1 MINFAEIPEGTGVS
15 SSFLQKTMID
25 KHALT
30 AYIEKELEGTDCFLT
45 DLTIGADNNIRVEID
60 SDSVVDIDRCVEL
73 TRRIEEAFD
82 RDEEDYELE
91 VGSAGL
97 TSPLR
102 TERQYRKY
110 IGEELEVSAADGR
123 KYRGELT
130 DVNADGITLLCRE
143 KVREEGMK
151 RPDLRDVRHGFA
163 WGDIRRA
170 EYMIQF

>member
-1 MINFAEIPEGTGVS
+1 M
-15 SSFLQKTMID
+15 D
-25 KHALT
+25 KQALRVF
-30 AYIEKELEGTDCFLT
+30 IEKELEGTDCFLT

-60 SDSVVDIDRCVEL
+60 SDSVVDIDRCAGI

-110 IGEELEVSAADGR
+110 MGEELEVLSSDGR

-130 DVNADGITLLCRE
+130 DVGAEGITLVCRE
-143 KVREEGMK
+143 KVKEEGMK
-151 RPDLRDVRHGFA
+151 RPELRDVRREFA

-170 EYMIQF
+170 EYMIRF

>member
-1 MINFAEIPEGTGVS
+1 
-15 SSFLQKTMID
+15 MID
-25 KHALT
+25 KQALT
-30 AYIEKELEGTDCFLT
+30 AFIEERLSGTDCFLT
-45 DLTIGADNNIRVEID
+45 DLKIDPDNNIRVEID

-73 TRRIEEAFD
+73 TRQIEEAFD

-110 IGEELEVSAADGR
+110 IGEELEVLSADGR

-130 DVNADGITLLCRE
+130 DVNAEGITLVCQE
-143 KVREEGMK
+143 KIKEEGMK
-151 RPDLRDVRHGFA
+151 RPESRGVLHEFA

-170 EYMIQF
+170 EYMIRF